1 MKESVLVL
9 GVTSYNFKDEQTG
22 QMREGAHAHYVTDYA
37 FSESDRK
44 GMFPIKITVPLD
56 SYNQIMAQKFPAICE
71 FTTITL
77 PDRSGKPK
85 PTVAYIDYV
94 RAQNIF
100 LEPVAV
106 GK

>member
-9 GVTSYNFKDEQTG
+9 GVTSYRFKDEESG

-37 FSESDRK
+37 FNEPDRK

-56 SYNQIMAQKFPAICE
+56 SYNQIMGQRFPAICE

-85 PTVAYIDYV
+85 PTVAYIEYTKAID
-94 RAQNIF
+94 IF
-100 LEPVAV
+100 GRVPV
-106 GK
+106 K

>member
-9 GVTSYNFKDEQTG
+9 GVTSYKFKDEESG

-37 FSESDRK
+37 FKEADRK

-56 SYNQIMAQKFPAICE
+56 SFNQIMGQVFPAICE

-94 RAQNIF
+94 HEQNIF
-100 LEPVAV
+100 GRPAVA
-106 GK
+106 K